1 MERQKYWVFIYLNE
15 LDGYTNRLRREE
27 IYTASGY
34 KFGRGGVI
42 SGKWRVNMQESKCS
56 GYSGHLRA
64 KFLGNMARPCCNV
77 DWKMWE
83 ETEID
88 HRAYAFN
95 RNNSCTVGDI
105 FSHLCTRN
113 KRVISRNRNS
123 KLSKGQSLGKYDRPL
138 YSSKV
143 YRGRDIRKI
152 EAFCHSWSIS
162 LTCTT

>member
-1 MERQKYWVFIYLNE
+1 
-15 LDGYTNRLRREE
+15 
-27 IYTASGY
+27 
-34 KFGRGGVI
+34 
-42 SGKWRVNMQESKCS
+42 MQESKCS

-162 LTCTT
+162 LTCTTQIRLETLWFFPFLFPQPFFARFFSDFHDLRAIQKTGSNRISNRN